1 MPRPSRLGHQ
11 ATQTFQA
18 IPEPTPTIDPPVW
31 LVMPL
36 LLWNTWQL
44 RWIEALE
51 ESL

>member
-11 ATQTFQA
+11 ATQTFRA
-18 IPEPTPTIDPPVW
+18 IPESTPAIDPPAW

-36 LLWNTWQL
+36 LIWNTWQL